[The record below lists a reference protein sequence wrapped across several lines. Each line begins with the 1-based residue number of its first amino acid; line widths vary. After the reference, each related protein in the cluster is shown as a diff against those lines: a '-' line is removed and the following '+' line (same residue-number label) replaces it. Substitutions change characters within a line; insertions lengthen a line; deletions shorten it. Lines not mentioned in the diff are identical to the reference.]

1 MRTSRDDLAHHL
13 AAGFL
18 EVASR
23 YAAQHGQDALRTA
36 MEQALANLSAD
47 YGPAEDP
54 GAEERPERKAVLLA
68 CELVRITLAVDA
80 RIVN

>member
-23 YAAQHGQDALRTA
+23 YAAQHGQDALRPA
-36 MEQALANLSAD
+36 LERALANLSAE
-47 YGPAEDP
+47 YGRAAP
-54 GAEERPERKAVLLA
+54 GGEENPDGRAVLLA
-68 CELVRITLAVDA
+68 CELVRITLAADP
-80 RIVN
+80 RTVN

>member
-1 MRTSRDDLAHHL
+1 
-13 AAGFL
+13 
-18 EVASR
+18 
-23 YAAQHGQDALRTA
+23 

-47 YGPAEDP
+47 YGPSEDP

>member
-23 YAAQHGQDALRTA
+23 YAAKHGQDALRTA

-47 YGPAEDP
+47 YGRTGDP
-54 GAEERPERKAVLLA
+54 DAEEGPERNAVLLA

-80 RIVN
+80 RTVN